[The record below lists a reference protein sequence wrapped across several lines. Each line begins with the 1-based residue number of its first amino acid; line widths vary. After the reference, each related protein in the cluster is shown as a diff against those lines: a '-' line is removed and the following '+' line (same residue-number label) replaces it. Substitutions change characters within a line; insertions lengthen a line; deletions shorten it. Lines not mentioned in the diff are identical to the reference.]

1 MFRLTLKSCRYPHLR
16 LFNRLKSK
24 KPSPPAYTNFSPFI
38 EQHGEEDYKLNL
50 AKSFNFYYANP
61 HPQITPFLFL
71 SCIKYN
77 DVVAMA
83 LLSHQMRTY
92 PHRITEWCRFLM
104 EGRPKDLPTNEVE
117 KFNSL
122 LGATLLT
129 CEDISLV
136 PPLQAEYTLEHVD
149 NVK

>member
-1 MFRLTLKSCRYPHLR
+1 
-16 LFNRLKSK
+16 
-24 KPSPPAYTNFSPFI
+24 
-38 EQHGEEDYKLNL
+38 
-50 AKSFNFYYANP
+50 
-61 HPQITPFLFL
+61 
-71 SCIKYN
+71 
-77 DVVAMA
+77 
-83 LLSHQMRTY
+83 
-92 PHRITEWCRFLM
+92 M